1 MPHDILRRFYVG
13 NNVGHFISINVLDYK
28 LCFPHY
34 ICLTIELFVV
44 DCLQKPD
51 QVVFVIDSSMGQT
64 SFDQAL
70 AFKKTVDIGAVIVT
84 KMDGH
89 SKGGGALSAYVPST

>member
-1 MPHDILRRFYVG
+1 M
-13 NNVGHFISINVLDYK
+13 NVLDYK

-34 ICLTIELFVV
+34 ICLTIDLFVV

>member
-1 MPHDILRRFYVG
+1 MFP
-13 NNVGHFISINVLDYK
+13 K
-28 LCFPHY
+28 LHLSC
-34 ICLTIELFVV
+34 I

-64 SFDQAL
+64 SYDQAL
-70 AFKKTVDIGAVIVT
+70 AFKKTIDVGAVIVT

-89 SKGGGALSAYVPST
+89 SKGGGALSAYVF

>member
-1 MPHDILRRFYVG
+1 M
-13 NNVGHFISINVLDYK
+13 
-28 LCFPHY
+28 
-34 ICLTIELFVV
+34 V

-70 AFKKTVDIGAVIVT
+70 AFKKTIDIGAVIVT

-89 SKGGGALSAYVPST
+89 SKGGGALSAYVPNTLSFLCRSLFMLTRDNLILNVDD